1 MKKIMIVLLTITALA
16 SCKKDNPLKDTTY
29 EYEYKYEVSGTGGNY
44 SITIQNANNNTQ
56 KWFGEY
62 NGWWYKWNQDVTVY
76 STGEPVNTRLLY
88 LSAQNNNS
96 SGNVTVKIYR
106 NNIVVAQN
114 TSYGG
119 FTIATVSGDY

>member
-1 MKKIMIVLLTITALA
+1 MKQTIFTIALLMLSLF

-29 EYEYKYEVSGTGGNY
+29 EYKYEVSGTGVDY
-44 SITIQNANNNTQ
+44 SITLQNTNDNTQ
-56 KWFGEY
+56 QWSSVG
-62 NGWWYKWNQDVTVY
+62 NGWWYKWNQSVTVY
-76 STGEPVNTRLLY
+76 STGEPVNTRWLY

-119 FTIATVSGDY
+119 YTIATVSGDF